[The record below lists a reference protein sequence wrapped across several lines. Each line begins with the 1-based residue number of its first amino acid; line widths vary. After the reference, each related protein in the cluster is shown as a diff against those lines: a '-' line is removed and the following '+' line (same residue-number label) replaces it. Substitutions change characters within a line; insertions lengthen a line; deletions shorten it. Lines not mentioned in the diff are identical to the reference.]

1 MSGEIGEAWCKGL
14 TLIPWCQVRALE
26 VSGALRRL
34 VLGQGFD
41 QEPEASGPQQLQ
53 TSHPE
58 AGVDSSHTAPPH
70 HQ

>member
-1 MSGEIGEAWCKGL
+1 M
-14 TLIPWCQVRALE
+14 ALE
-26 VSGALRRL
+26 VSGALQRP

-41 QEPEASGPQQLQ
+41 QELEASGPQQLQ
-53 TSHPE
+53 MSHQE